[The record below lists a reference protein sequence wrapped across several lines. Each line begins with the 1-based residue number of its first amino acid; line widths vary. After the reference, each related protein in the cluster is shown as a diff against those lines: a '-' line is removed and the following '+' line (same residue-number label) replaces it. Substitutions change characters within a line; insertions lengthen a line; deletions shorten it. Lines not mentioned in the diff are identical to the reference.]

1 MTNHLLNFEIDL
13 ELEPRLMKK
22 SAAFSQDQ

>member
-1 MTNHLLNFEIDL
+1 MTNYLLNFWIDL

-22 SAAFSQDQ
+22 SAAVSQDQ